1 MKPKSPRIRQTQLT
15 GQTQSPRA
23 RAPYTKSL
31 IPGTSQKRRSFTP
44 RSNQNKN
51 NGPFDKK
58 KNEQLLAKHPPAGL
72 LTPSSS
78 DTSLTTTVARCGQ
91 RSCTVMPKVMS
102 LLKEPKPLAPILTLK
117 RQQTAAMLNYRARK
131 SVSQMDIKEARR
143 TGQYQLVAHVPSPSS
158 KDNQTVAAAG
168 LDASMSK
175 LLLQDAAEMSDVPK
189 GRVSFVVSSD
199 QDARV
204 ASLKIFNTIMLHA
217 WRKRRESV
225 RQITQQLEDQ
235 KKILLKTR
243 NQLHLYT
250 SLFSVE
256 QRRNGTLSDQLRQS
270 YREAADTKLSYEELH
285 LQLEKIK
292 SEKQQ
297 LSVELKEKNKE
308 IKNLKEW
315 QDTLN
320 GEVFSANADK
330 EVQMLQIA
338 QLHRDLQKSLDIQR
352 EQAANLELANIETVR
367 TMKVIEE
374 IYKEMENTKKLQAE
388 SEEKY
393 NKLLEHSNQ
402 LELCAQQM
410 KDQVDLLQSCLAAT
424 MGQRIRQCLIQREVY
439 QQATFRVL
447 HFVADYVLPGY
458 APPPSIPQAVRM
470 IKERLFP
477 KLSAEEEVDTKQEK
491 SIKEFLN
498 EAEENKEFSN

>member
-91 RSCTVMPKVMS
+91 RSCTVMPKVTS

-117 RQQTAAMLNYRARK
+117 RQQTAAMINYRARK

-143 TGQYQLVAHVPSPSS
+143 TGQYQLVAHVPSPGS

-256 QRRNGTLSDQLRQS
+256 QRRNGTLNDQLLQS

-352 EQAANLELANIETVR
+352 GGRPPTWSWLTSRQ
-367 TMKVIEE
+367 
-374 IYKEMENTKKLQAE
+374 KLQAE

-393 NKLLEHSNQ
+393 NKLLEHSKQ

-477 KLSAEEEVDTKQEK
+477 KLSAEEKVDTKQEK

-498 EAEENKEFSN
+498 EAEENKESSN